1 MGKENAQKR
10 LTGSGRNYLFGIQ
23 RQFLRVFATLW
34 LCGRGGREK
43 RRSGQEGGGCR
54 LFLYF
59 DAGCVSPGCVPVGD
73 GIANKTQGWLEL
85 LAPRLQ
91 EGLIVIGRDGASHER
106 HHSRNHKWC
115 RPVLRG
121 LCH

>member
-43 RRSGQEGGGCR
+43 GEAAKREGG
-54 LFLYF
+54 
-59 DAGCVSPGCVPVGD
+59 AGCFYISMRGVCHRGVCL

-85 LAPRLQ
+85 LAPGLQ

-106 HHSRNHKWC
+106 HHSQNHKWC